1 MTDYVLTGLVK
12 RRAEIAGDLAR
23 LHDEVGQAVRNLDH
37 LDATIRI
44 IAPDYEPETI
54 SAKMFRPPD
63 DWSKRGQMS
72 RMVLS
77 ILRTAKEP
85 ITAREIAG
93 KMVLERGLAMDDK
106 LLKLMTKRV
115 GCALRDKRE
124 KGVARVVDGGG
135 MYQLW
140 ELMRGPSERPSQGS

>member
-1 MTDYVLTGLVK
+1 MTDYMLTGLVK
-12 RRAEIAGDLAR
+12 ARADIAGKLTALHEQVAQACRDL
-23 LHDEVGQAVRNLDH
+23 EH

-54 SAKMFRPPD
+54 APKMFRPPD

-93 KMVLERGLAMDDK
+93 KMVLDRGLAMDAK
-106 LLKLMTKRV
+106 LLKTMTKRV

-124 KGVARVVDGGG
+124 KGVARVVEGGG

-140 ELMRGPSERPSQGS
+140 ELVR